1 MSWCW
6 IVIFPFAVLVQP
18 VSAHQ
23 RTNPVWNFAN
33 RLYEKQDYYRALGEY
48 ERFIFLFPT
57 DLLVP
62 KAKLQIGRCY
72 RGEGRE
78 DKAFSRFIRL
88 YNSSAD
94 EPVPLEALLEM
105 IAIRKEQERY
115 SEAIFWTK
123 QFIERYSTYSEI
135 DKIKLH
141 LAFLQIDSGRYDQAV
156 ISLERIQPES
166 KYYPAAR
173 SLHQALQQRSVIQK
187 KSPQTAG
194 ALAAILPGA
203 GHLYAGSPQ
212 RAITS
217 LLLNA
222 FFITGA
228 VLAFKHDSPALGGI
242 MVFFELGWYVGGIR
256 SATQTARDKNLE
268 RQHQYRRELKKK
280 YGLFLGL
287 EPGKDRLALSLNF
300 SF

>member
-18 VSAHQ
+18 VSAEQ
-23 RTNPVWNFAN
+23 RMNLVWNFAN
-33 RLYEKQDYYRALGEY
+33 LLYEEQDYYRALSEY

-57 DLLVP
+57 DPRVP

-72 RGEGRE
+72 RAEGRE

-88 YNSSAD
+88 YNSSA
-94 EPVPLEALLEM
+94 EEAVALEALLEM
-105 IAIRKEQERY
+105 IEIRKEQQRY
-115 SEAIFWTK
+115 AEAIYWTK

-135 DKIKLH
+135 DKIQLD

-156 ISLERIQPES
+156 MSLERIQSES
-166 KYYPAAR
+166 KYYPTAR
-173 SLHQALQQRSVIQK
+173 SLRQALQQRPVTQE

-222 FFITGA
+222 SFITGA

-242 MVFFELGWYVGGIR
+242 LVFFELGWYMGGIR
-256 SATQTARDKNLE
+256 SAAQTARDKNLE
-268 RQHQYRRELKKK
+268 RQDQFRRDLKKK

-287 EPGKDRLALSLNF
+287 QPGKDRLALSLNF